1 MKTWITQTAAG
12 MLALAAISLSAC
24 KKDEVQAT
32 LTPSTTSPALTASTS
47 SVVLQSANGAQTAVT
62 YTWTPVTFAWG
73 GTESVSYSPTVTYSL
88 QFDKKGNNF
97 ATPATVDGGAG
108 PTKALTQAALNTTLI
123 SLGLNPEVAANV
135 EVRLKATYANNIAPS
150 YSPTVALTATP
161 YSTILYVAS
170 SYLNNSLT
178 TAPKLVEIDGSPRQY
193 QGYVYFGGTTASTFK
208 VTNTQ
213 SGTGS
218 YYGNNSTTT
227 IPAGTAGRAMT
238 GTLATAT
245 ATTGTG
251 FSIAPGFY
259 LVKVNLADMTWTI
272 TPYTWAIIGAATPNG
287 WNTETPMTYDA
298 TKGAWT
304 ITLPLIADQF
314 KFRANGNWDVSLGD
328 TSPAGSYLTSVNGGN
343 ITSPGAGTYT
353 VTLNLS
359 DITKPTYTVS
369 K

>member
-1 MKTWITQTAAG
+1 MKTWITQTAASI
-12 MLALAAISLSAC
+12 LAVAAISLTAC

-32 LTPSTTSPALTASTS
+32 LTPSTTSPSLTASTS
-47 SVVLQSANGAQTAVT
+47 SIVLQSVNGAQTAVT
-62 YTWTPVTFAWG
+62 YTWTPVTFNWS
-73 GTESVSYSPTVTYSL
+73 GTDASTYSPAVTYSL

-97 ATPATVDGGAG
+97 ATPVSVDAGAG
-108 PTKALTQAALNTTLI
+108 PTKTITQAALNSALI
-123 SLGLNPEVAANV
+123 SLKLTPEVAANL
-135 EVRLKATYANNIAPS
+135 EVRLKAAYANNIAPL

-161 YSTILYVAS
+161 YSTILYVSS

-178 TAPKLVEIDGSPRQY
+178 AAPQLVEIDGSPRQY
-193 QGYVYFGGTTASTFK
+193 QGYVYFGGNTASTFK

-213 SGTGS
+213 TGTGAM
-218 YYGNNSTTT
+218 YGNSSTTAVAVGAFGKAT
-227 IPAGTAGRAMT
+227 T
-238 GTLATAT
+238 GTLAAP
-245 ATTGTG
+245 GSN

-259 LVKVNLADMTWTI
+259 LVNINLANMTWSV

-287 WNTETPMTYDA
+287 WNTETPMIYDA

-304 ITLPLIADQF
+304 ITLPLTADQF

-328 TSPAGSYLTSVNGGN
+328 TSPAGSYLTTINGGN
-343 ITSPGAGTYT
+343 LTSPGAGTYT

-359 DITKPTYTVS
+359 DITKPTYSVS

>member
-1 MKTWITQTAAG
+1 MKTWITQTTAG
-12 MLALAAISLSAC
+12 ILAVAAISLTAC

-32 LTPSTTSPALTASTS
+32 LTPSTTSPSLTASTS
-47 SVVLQSANGAQTAVT
+47 SIVLQSANGAQTAVT
-62 YTWTPVTFAWG
+62 YTWTPVTFNWS
-73 GTESVSYSPTVTYSL
+73 GTDATTYSPAITYSL

-97 ATPATVDGGAG
+97 ATPVSVDAGAG
-108 PTKALTQAALNTTLI
+108 PTKTITQAALNSTLI
-123 SLGLNPEVAANV
+123 SLKLTPEIAAAL
-135 EVRLKATYANNIAPS
+135 EVRLKATYANNIAPL

-161 YSTILYVAS
+161 YSTILYVSS

-178 TAPKLVEIDGSPRQY
+178 SAPQLVEIDGSPRQY
-193 QGYVYFGGTTASTFK
+193 QGYVYFGGTAASTFK

-218 YYGNNSTTT
+218 YYANSSTTAVT
-227 IPAGTAGRAMT
+227 VGAPGRATT

-245 ATTGTG
+245 ATTGAG

-259 LVKVNLADMTWTI
+259 LVNVNLANMTWTI

-287 WNTETPMTYDA
+287 WNTETPMVYDA

-304 ITLPLIADQF
+304 ITLPLTADQF

-328 TSPAGSYLTSVNGGN
+328 TSPAGSYLTANNGGN
-343 ITSPGAGTYT
+343 LTSPGAGTYT

-359 DITKPTYTVS
+359 DITKPTYSVS